1 MTLPRVVVFGEAL
14 TDLVQHSPGQWQ
26 GHPGGAPWNVARTLA
41 RLGVP
46 AAFAGSISQD
56 SLGDEIHEQSQVS
69 GLDMRFLQRVEAD
82 PLVAVVPSSNPPRY
96 FFAGEADLA
105 FDPDALPHGW
115 LEAAELC
122 HFSCISLAREPL
134 ASKLLE
140 QAEKAKAAGKRIS
153 YDPNWRNLMGD
164 DYCRRIFP
172 TLVRLADDIKLSDE
186 DLENIYPGLTPE
198 QGLSRLRD
206 MNPEA
211 NILYTQGAK
220 GITLLSSQGEWTQPG
235 IPIHVA
241 DTVGA
246 GDACMAGWLASGII
260 SSASLEERLLFAAA
274 CASVSCQK
282 SGAYAPTLDDVRAMM
297 ATSPLPA

>member
-14 TDLVQHSPGQWQ
+14 TDLVQHEPGQWG

-56 SLGDEIHEQSQVS
+56 SLGDEIYQQSQS
-69 GLDMRFLQRVEAD
+69 AGLDLRYLQRVEAD

-105 FDPDALPHGW
+105 FNPENLPEGW
-115 LEAAELC
+115 LDAAELC

-134 ASKLLE
+134 ASTLLA

-153 YDPNWRNLMGD
+153 YDPNWRNLMGE
-164 DYCRRIFP
+164 DYCKRIFP
-172 TLVRLADDIKLSDE
+172 VLIELADDIKLSDE
-186 DLENIYPGLTPE
+186 DLQNIYPSLTPK
-198 QGLSRLRD
+198 QGLDRLRE

-211 NILYTQGAK
+211 NILYTQGAR
-220 GITLLSSQGEWTQPG
+220 GITLLSKDGEWNQPG
-235 IPIHVA
+235 IPIRVT

-260 SSASLEERLLFAAA
+260 SSASLQERLLFAAA
-274 CASVSCQK
+274 CASVSCQMA
-282 SGAYAPTLDDVRAMM
+282 GAYAPTLEDVRTMM